1 MLKVSFSINNI
12 QNTLQRD
19 YRRGQTILPLEKNV
33 LVDRD
38 EIKKKVF
45 CENHQSNYKRQYGSN
60 CIVLSSKGL
69 F

>member
-19 YRRGQTILPLEKNV
+19 YRRGQSVLPLEQNV

-38 EIKKKVF
+38 EIKKK
-45 CENHQSNYKRQYGSN
+45 ENYQNYYKRQYGLN
-60 CIVLSSKGL
+60 CIFL
-69 F
+69 